1 MEGWLV
7 ILGIGGFFWGITIL
21 FAHIDN
27 KAKIIGNKLFESRK
41 RELESAVE
49 QKRLAAAKEIDER
62 TKDLQKKEVYVSSLR
77 KSFEGNY
84 YKGRRWLA
92 EFVAEADK
100 AFDDQISNYLQRKK
114 HPAYNA
120 AEAVKEAKAEKRA
133 ALKQIKFL
141 EYQLKSYKEYFP
153 FLEEFEEAILA
164 EQIDFSSENADS
176 VVDNIDRAAIFLS
189 KEEFEKLPVT
199 ERNQLALD
207 RYIDRHKE
215 KWEIGRLY
223 ERFLGYK
230 YESEGWEVS
239 YIGAVKGFEDMG
251 RDLICKKDGK
261 IHIVQAKCWAAEK
274 TIHEKHVF
282 QLFGTTL
289 CYEMENSLLPG
300 LVTPVFT
307 STTKLSPVATAAA
320 QRLGV
325 VIKQVPLDKKYPMIK
340 CNVNQ
345 GNKIY
350 HLPFDQ
356 QYDRVKIQD
365 DGELYVRTVA
375 EAEKKGFRR
384 AKRYFG
390 NATG

>member
-7 ILGIGGFFWGITIL
+7 ILGIGGFFWGITKL

-27 KAKIIGNKLFESRK
+27 KAKIIGNQLFESRK

-62 TKDLQKKEVYVSSLR
+62 TKDLQKKEVYVSGLR
-77 KSFEGNY
+77 KSFEENY
-84 YKGRRWLA
+84 YKGRRWLS

-120 AEAVKEAKAEKRA
+120 AEAVKEAKSEKRA
-133 ALKQIKFL
+133 ALKHIKFL

-176 VVDNIDRAAIFLS
+176 VVDDIDRAAIFLS

-223 ERFLGYK
+223 ERFLGFK

-274 TIHEKHVF
+274 TIHEKHIF

-307 STTKLSPVATAAA
+307 STTKLSPVAAAAA

-365 DGELYVRTVA
+365 AGELYVRTVA
-375 EAEKKGFRR
+375 EAEEKGFRR

-390 NATG
+390 NAAS

>member
-7 ILGIGGFFWGITIL
+7 ILGIGGFFWGITKL

-27 KAKIIGNKLFESRK
+27 KAKIIGNQLFESRK

-153 FLEEFEEAILA
+153 FLEEFEEEILA

-176 VVDNIDRAAIFLS
+176 VVDDIDRAAIFLS

-223 ERFLGYK
+223 ERFLGFK

-325 VIKQVPLDKKYPMIK
+325 VIKHVPLDKKYPMIK

-345 GNKIY
+345 DNKIY

-365 DGELYVRTVA
+365 AGELYVRTVA

-390 NATG
+390 NASS

>member
-7 ILGIGGFFWGITIL
+7 ILGIGGFFWGITKL

-27 KAKIIGNKLFESRK
+27 KAKIIGNQLFESRK

-84 YKGRRWLA
+84 YKGRRWLS
-92 EFVAEADK
+92 EFVSEADK
-100 AFDDQISNYLQRKK
+100 AFDDQISEYLKRKK

-133 ALKQIKFL
+133 VLKQIKFL

-176 VVDNIDRAAIFLS
+176 VVDDIDRAAIFLS

-223 ERFLGYK
+223 ERFLGFK

-365 DGELYVRTVA
+365 AGELYVRTVA

-390 NATG
+390 NASS

>member
-1 MEGWLV
+1 VEGLLV
-7 ILGIGGFFWGITIL
+7 ILGIFILIWGISKLLDYIN
-21 FAHIDN
+21 N
-27 KAKIIGNKLFESRK
+27 KANNIGNRLFEYRK
-41 RELESAVE
+41 IELESIIE
-49 QKRLAAAKEIDER
+49 KKRLLAEKEINEL
-62 TKDLQKKEVYVSSLR
+62 KKEIHKKEVYVLNLK
-77 KSFEGNY
+77 KSFEDSY
-84 YKGRRWLA
+84 YKGRHWLA

-100 AFDDQISNYLQRKK
+100 AFDDEISNYLKRKK

-120 AEAVKEAKAEKRA
+120 AEAVKEAKAEKRTL
-133 ALKQIKFL
+133 LKQVKFL
-141 EYQLKSYKEYFP
+141 EYQIKSYKEYFP
-153 FLEEFEEAILA
+153 FLEEFEDAILA
-164 EQIDFSSENADS
+164 EQIDFSSENTES
-176 VVDNIDRAAIFLS
+176 VVDDIDRAAIFLS
-189 KEEFEKLPVT
+189 KQEFEKLPVA

-223 ERFLGYK
+223 ERFIGFK
-230 YESEGWEVS
+230 YESEGWEVN
-239 YIGAVKGFEDMG
+239 YIGAIKGFEDMG

-274 TIHEKHVF
+274 TIHEKHIF

-289 CYEMENSLLPG
+289 CYEMENNLLPG

-307 STTKLSPVATAAA
+307 STTKLSPVAIAAA

-325 VIKQVPLDKKYPMIK
+325 IVKNVLLDKKYPMIK
-340 CNVNQ
+340 CNINQ

-356 QYDRVKIQD
+356 QYDRVKIQNN
-365 DGELYVRTVA
+365 GEFYIGTVA

-390 NATG
+390 GS